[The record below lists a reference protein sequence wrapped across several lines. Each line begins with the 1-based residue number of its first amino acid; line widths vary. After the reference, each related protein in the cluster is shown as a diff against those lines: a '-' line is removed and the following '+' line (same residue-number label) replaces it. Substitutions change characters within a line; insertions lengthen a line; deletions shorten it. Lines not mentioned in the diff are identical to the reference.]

1 MTAFSPGLV
10 QSCFELLE
18 MAVRRKLPSAQISVE
33 FSRIG
38 VMPSARVVELAQILN
53 WLQAGADG
61 SAVVTIGGERVMSFG
76 GYEGR
81 IRQALLDYI
90 DIVRPPWIQNA
101 TFGRARVLSFAGSD
115 IAQVFVE
122 AGLAHGFGDEI
133 VAFWDEIAAR
143 ARGQKGAR
151 LTGIGRAGERLT
163 IAYERER
170 TGREPKWISVE
181 SNEDGY
187 DVLSVAGR
195 EDERLLSIEVKA
207 TTVGIGGGFHLTTN
221 EWDRAVFNDIH
232 AFHLWDISRPV
243 PSLAVLSKVEVDPHV
258 PANRG
263 GGAWESVEISFGA
276 FADQFSAQM
285 YLRVIGGA

>member
-1 MTAFSPGLV
+1 V
-10 QSCFELLE
+10 QGCFELLE
-18 MAVRRKLPSAQISVE
+18 IAARRKLPFAQISVE

-38 VMPSARVVELAQILN
+38 VMPSARVVELAQSLN
-53 WLQAGADG
+53 WLQTGADG
-61 SAVVTIGGERVMSFG
+61 SAVVTVGGERIMSFG
-76 GYEGR
+76 SYDGR

-90 DIVRPPWIQNA
+90 DIMHPPWIQNA

-122 AGLAHGFGDEI
+122 AGLAHGFDDEI

-143 ARGQKGAR
+143 ARGQRGAR

-163 IAYERER
+163 IAHERER

-187 DVLSVAGR
+187 DVLSVTSR

-207 TTVGIGGGFHLTTN
+207 TAVGMSGSFHLTAN
-221 EWDRAVFNDIH
+221 EWDRAVFSDIH

-243 PSLAVLSKVEVDPHV
+243 PRLAVLFKAEVDPHV

-263 GGAWESVEISFGA
+263 EGAWESVEIPFRA
-276 FADQFSAQM
+276 FADKFLTQM
-285 YLRVIGGA
+285 YLGTTDIT